1 VDVSFKVL
9 TESFGWAPD
18 LKLCVIELM
27 TDKFAGDDFVPDMTN
42 EIL

>member
-1 VDVSFKVL
+1 VHVSLNVL
-9 TESFGWAPD
+9 TENFGWAPNF
-18 LKLCVIELM
+18 KLCVVELM